1 MPDGPVLHSTSFALV
16 TRPPLGWAGTL
27 SWGAGHQRCYHAGP
41 RGLIRVRVLGTGRRA
56 VEIDAVVDTGFDDAL
71 TLPQQIITTLRL
83 PLAGPAQAMLAD
95 GSVVRLNYY
104 RATVLWEGT
113 QRKIMVLDADGGLL
127 VGMSLLYGSR
137 VTLDVVD
144 GGPVTIEPLP

>member
-1 MPDGPVLHSTSFALV
+1 VITGVITPAREAVIRLRVF
-16 TRPPLGWAGTL
+16 
-27 SWGAGHQRCYHAGP
+27 GA
-41 RGLIRVRVLGTGRRA
+41 GRRA
-56 VEIDAVVDTGFDDAL
+56 QEIDAVIDTGFDDAL
-71 TLPQQIITTLRL
+71 TLPRQVITSLRL

-104 RATVLWEGT
+104 RATVRWEGT
-113 QRKIMVLDADGGLL
+113 PRRIMVLDAAGGPL

-137 VTLDVVD
+137 VTLEVVD